1 MKAPRGFSLLELLIA
16 LVVAGL
22 LASLAYPSY
31 LNHVRKA
38 QRVEVSALLMEN
50 AQRLERLYASG
61 GRYDQGAVTGLHGQS
76 PVRGRAVYRLAVQ
89 RQAQT
94 FVLTAVAEAGGIMA
108 GDVCAS
114 YSLNQA
120 GQRTPA
126 DALCWR
132 R

>member
-1 MKAPRGFSLLELLIA
+1 MKAPRGFSLLELLIT

-31 LNHVRKA
+31 LNHVRNA

-50 AQRLERLYASG
+50 AQRLERLYASS
-61 GRYDQGAVTGLHGQS
+61 GRYDQGDVAGLHGQS
-76 PVRGRAVYRLAVQ
+76 PARGRAVYRLAVQ

-94 FVLTAVAEAGGIMA
+94 FVLTAVAEAEGIMA
-108 GDVCAS
+108 ADACAS